1 MNGQEGILEEGP
13 EAHAPTTEGL
23 GSGTEVNVRER
34 LIAQLHMAS
43 GEGSRCHFPWGSSW
57 ATGRAGADSGGLGLP
72 AAFGAPLPSSCPLWT
87 ATYDRCLQGT

>member
-43 GEGSRCHFPWGSSW
+43 GEGSRPVGE
-57 ATGRAGADSGGLGLP
+57 GV
-72 AAFGAPLPSSCPLWT
+72 
-87 ATYDRCLQGT
+87 